1 MDKRRKTVR
10 LNIEDIPEILQKPI
24 LLYNDEEVESIIEN
38 LSPLGIALIMDKNSL
53 ISTGD
58 FFYLKYYT
66 FETDIKCLCVYSDE
80 NENGRSIGAYFT
92 EPEDQKIIIKHLSF
106 QNEN

>member
-38 LSPLGIALIMDKNSL
+38 LSPLGIALI
-53 ISTGD
+53 G
-58 FFYLKYYT
+58 
-66 FETDIKCLCVYSDE
+66 
-80 NENGRSIGAYFT
+80 
-92 EPEDQKIIIKHLSF
+92 
-106 QNEN
+106 